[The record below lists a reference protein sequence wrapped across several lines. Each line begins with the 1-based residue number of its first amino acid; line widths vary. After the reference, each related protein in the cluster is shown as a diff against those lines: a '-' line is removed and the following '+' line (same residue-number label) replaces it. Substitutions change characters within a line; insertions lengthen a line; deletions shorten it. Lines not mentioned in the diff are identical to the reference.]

1 MTTAP
6 NSLSG
11 PGIPKVSFTHTL
23 FIQFTN
29 MYWEYSRIQSLYW
42 ELEIPGMTQTLSL
55 SCGLLHFSAEDL
67 NNLEKMPPARQVASQ
82 APTLQVHTH
91 RNHWFLHSLNKSF
104 SIPTTFQT
112 QGLDWGLCWPS
123 SLSFMN
129 PKEFIGDLG
138 CAGLHFLTWMRFWEK
153 AKHPSK
159 LAYPFN
165 SFISW

>member
-11 PGIPKVSFTHTL
+11 PGIPKVSFTHTV

-29 MYWEYSRIQSLYW
+29 TYWSQSLYG

-55 SCGLLHFSAEDL
+55 SYGLLHFSAEDL
-67 NNLEKMPPARQVASQ
+67 NNLEKNAICTPSCFPCSS
-82 APTLQVHTH
+82 LQVHTH
-91 RNHWFLHSLNKSF
+91 RYHWYLNSLNKYF

-123 SLSFMN
+123 SLSFMS
-129 PKEFIGDLG
+129 PKEFIGNLG
-138 CAGLHFLTWMRFWEK
+138 CTGLHFLTWMRFWEK
-153 AKHPSK
+153 VKHPSK

-165 SFISW
+165 SFVSC